1 MKQHEHATSKRA
13 QRWFRWFNLERRF
26 DGSQHRPVGGNLPR
40 LGGDRHLRQSH
51 PLIREWE

>member
-26 DGSQHRPVGGNLPR
+26 DGSQHLPVGGNLPR